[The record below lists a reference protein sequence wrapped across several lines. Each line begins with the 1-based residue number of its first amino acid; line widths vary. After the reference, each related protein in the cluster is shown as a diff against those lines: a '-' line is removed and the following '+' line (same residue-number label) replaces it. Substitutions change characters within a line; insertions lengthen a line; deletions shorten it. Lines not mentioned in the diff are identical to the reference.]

1 MTPQMEIAIGS
12 LRCRNPVWV
21 ASGTF
26 LYGKEYGR
34 RLPLSELGAI
44 CTKGTSLE
52 PWSGV
57 QGTRIAETPA
67 GMLNAI
73 GLQNWGIDSYLERNV
88 AWLREQDATVVCNI
102 VGKSV
107 EEYRAVAGKLSKES
121 ADAIEVNISCPN
133 VREGGVFFGTD
144 LHMTELVVAA
154 VRSATELPV
163 IVKLAPNTVN
173 LPDFARACEAQGAD
187 AVSVANCLPGMA
199 IDIRRR
205 RPVMG
210 TEAGSGGLSGP
221 AVKPVILKMVWDV
234 SAAVKIPVIGVGGIV
249 SWQDAVEYLLAG
261 ATAVQVGSALFRN
274 PNAPWDVATGLRQ
287 YLADEGVGSMQE
299 LIGAARP

>member
-1 MTPQMEIAIGS
+1 MTPQMEVAIGS

-34 RLPLSELGAI
+34 RLPLAGLGAV

-52 PWSGV
+52 PWTGV
-57 QGTRIAETPA
+57 QGVRIAETPA

-73 GLQNWGIDSYLERNV
+73 GLQNWGIQSYLDRNV
-88 AWLREQDATVVCNI
+88 PWLREQNATVVVNI
-102 VGKSV
+102 VGRSV
-107 EEYRAVAGKLSKES
+107 EEYGAVAERLSRES

-144 LHMTELVVAA
+144 LHMTELVVQA
-154 VRSATELPV
+154 VRAATELPIV
-163 IVKLAPNTVN
+163 VKLAPNTVN
-173 LPDFARACEAQGAD
+173 LPDFARACEAMGAD

-234 SAAVKIPVIGVGGIV
+234 SSAIGIPVVGVGGIV
-249 SWQDAVEYLLAG
+249 SWQDAVEYLMAG
-261 ATAVQVGSALFRN
+261 ATAVQVGSAIFRN
-274 PNAPWDVATGLRQ
+274 PNAPWDVVAGLQ
-287 YLADEGVGSMQE
+287 QFLAEQGVGSVQE